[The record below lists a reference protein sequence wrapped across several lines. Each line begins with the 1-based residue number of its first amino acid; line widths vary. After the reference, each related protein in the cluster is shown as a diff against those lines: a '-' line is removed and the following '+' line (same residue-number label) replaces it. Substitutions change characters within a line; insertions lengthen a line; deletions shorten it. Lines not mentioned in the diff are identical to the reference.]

1 MKCQVSCLKNENFKR
16 NSINGINHVSP
27 STGYSDISEEGF
39 NEFNPHLY
47 MLQYCVT
54 LKRQILRLNEDDDN
68 KNLNIEEQPDAGYDA
83 REEDEEV
90 NDHKY

>member
-1 MKCQVSCLKNENFKR
+1 MFGIHPAFRMKTSEDIQYME
-16 NSINGINHVSP
+16 SIMFLLQL
-27 STGYSDISEEGF
+27 DISEEGF

-68 KNLNIEEQPDAGYDA
+68 KNLNIEE
-83 REEDEEV
+83 
-90 NDHKY
+90 